1 MTAPTARIYHNA
13 RCSKSRATLALLQ
26 ERGCTCQVVNYLET
40 PPSVEEL
47 TQLLDQLGM
56 TPREIIRSN
65 EPEYRE
71 LGLDEPTLSDG
82 DLVAAMAAH
91 PILIE
96 RPIVV
101 VDGKAAIG
109 RPPETVLSLL

>member
-1 MTAPTARIYHNA
+1 MAAAARIYHNA

-26 ERGCTCQVVNYLET
+26 ERGCACEVVNYLET
-40 PPSVEEL
+40 PPSVTEL

-56 TPREIIRSN
+56 TPRELIRSN
-65 EPEYRE
+65 EPDYRE
-71 LGLDEPTLSDG
+71 LGLDEPTLG
-82 DLVAAMAAH
+82 DDALIAAMAAH

-101 VDGKAAIG
+101 VNGKAAIG
-109 RPPETVLSLL
+109 RPPESVLDLF

>member
-1 MTAPTARIYHNA
+1 MATAARIYHNA
-13 RCSKSRATLALLQ
+13 RCSKSRATLSLLQ
-26 ERGCTCQVVNYLET
+26 DNGCTCEVVNYLQT
-40 PPSVEEL
+40 PPSVAEL

-56 TPREIIRSN
+56 TPRELIRSN
-65 EPEYRE
+65 EPAYSE
-71 LGLDEPTLSDG
+71 LGLDEPTLSDSA
-82 DLVAAMAAH
+82 LIAAMAAN

-109 RPPETVLSLL
+109 RPPESVLALL